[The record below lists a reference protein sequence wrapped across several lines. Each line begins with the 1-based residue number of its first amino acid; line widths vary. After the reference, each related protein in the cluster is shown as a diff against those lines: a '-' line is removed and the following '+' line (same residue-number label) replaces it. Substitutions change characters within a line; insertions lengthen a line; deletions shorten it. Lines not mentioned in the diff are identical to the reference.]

1 MYDRNPNTGHPLGED
16 AISDLRTATQTVYHE
31 QAYPSR
37 VIVTILGRGASKAS
51 RSTSAAGGS
60 GSGRA

>member
-1 MYDRNPNTGHPLGED
+1 MRQPLHNTRLVQRRNPNTGHPLGED

-37 VIVTILGRGASKAS
+37 VIVRILV
-51 RSTSAAGGS
+51 
-60 GSGRA
+60 